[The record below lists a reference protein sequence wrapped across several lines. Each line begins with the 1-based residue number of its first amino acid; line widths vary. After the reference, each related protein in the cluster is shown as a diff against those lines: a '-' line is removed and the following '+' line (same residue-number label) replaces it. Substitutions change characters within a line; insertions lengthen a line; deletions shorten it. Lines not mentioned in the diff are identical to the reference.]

1 MGLFGKKKQRTP
13 REAKDNLKSTQLL
26 SVIDALSEGPVAGPV
41 NDLQS
46 VLINNTPVVDAD
58 GNSNIHGVTVVY
70 QAGETPQAPLEGFEA
85 SGAETVLGVE
95 VKRGTP
101 VTRTITTKDIDRL
114 RFTFGVQMLQETTDK
129 GDRNPSSVNLLIQ
142 FQRNGIWNTE
152 FNITINGKTTTQ
164 YLASVVA
171 DNLPPR
177 PFSVRMVRVTPDSTT
192 DRLQNKTL
200 WSSYTEIIDIR
211 QGYPGTAVVGLQVDA
226 EQFGSQQV
234 TRNYHLRGRILQVPS
249 NYDPDTRTYTG
260 LWDGTFKPAYTS
272 NPAWCAMDMLT
283 HPRYG
288 LGRRIGVA
296 DVDKWALYAIAQ
308 YCDQQVPDGFG
319 STEPRMTLNA
329 YITTRRKA
337 YDVLA
342 DFCSV
347 MRCMPVW
354 NGRTMTFVQDRPSD
368 TVWTY
373 TNGNVEGGRF
383 KYSFSAL
390 KDRHNA
396 IEVRYTDPQNGWK
409 TSTELVE
416 DHASQVRYG
425 RNLLKMDAF
434 GCTSRGQARRTGLW
448 VMMTEL
454 LETQI
459 VDFSVGAEGLR
470 HTPGDII
477 EVCDND
483 YAGTPVGGRITGLDI
498 STRTLT
504 LDREIT
510 LPESGA
516 ALLNIVGPDGKPF
529 STEIQSQPAP
539 DRVVMK
545 VLPETVQPY
554 SIWGLKLPSLK
565 RRLFRCVRIKENDD
579 GTYAIT
585 AVQHVPEK
593 ESIVDNG
600 AHFDPLPGTTNS
612 IIPPAVQHLTVSTD
626 NDTFLYQAR
635 AKWDTPRVVK
645 GVRFMLRLTVGS
657 GKDGDPVRL
666 VTSATTTETAYVF
679 RDLPL
684 GDYTLAVRATNGF
697 GQQGESSSVTFSI
710 QAPAAPST
718 IELTPGYFQIT
729 VTPHQAVYD
738 PSVQYEFWYSATQL
752 ATAADIQSKAQYLG
766 TGSFRI
772 KDNLKP
778 MHDAWFYVRSVNL
791 VGKSAFSEAS
801 GQPRADADG
810 ILEVL
815 NGQITRTQL
824 AQELFAQIDNRE
836 LEKDITDISKTVSE
850 TKNEIE
856 QTVSKTL
863 ESQSATIQQIQKVQ
877 QDTDNNLSA
886 LYMLKVQKTKDGV
899 PYVAG
904 IGAGIEET
912 DGQTLSQI
920 LLAANRIAII
930 DTSDGN
936 TVPMLVADGGQI
948 TMNEVLVKSLVAPTI
963 TSGGNPP
970 TFSLT
975 PDGRLTAKNADI
987 GGHINAISGEISE
1000 NVVVRGTVDAG
1011 NILGDVYYRSLFSMN
1026 RVVYQATHQVN
1037 AGGDSD
1043 NAWIP
1048 VILVGGENF
1057 DRFMDMTLTVTLSWS
1072 SSNTSSANYELSIG
1086 TDDAGGGIGTV
1097 WTSGVRGPGNLK
1109 NTSWSF
1115 SGSATRFFLPRKGRG
1130 NTQRIYIK
1138 QRYAGR
1144 SVTVINDPVREV
1156 IVTCQADGAVLF
1168 RSGDEKLTAL

>member
-1 MGLFGKKKQRTP
+1 MSKGGGKGHTP
-13 REAKDNLKSTQLL
+13 REAKDDLKSTQQL
-26 SVIDALSEGPVAGPV
+26 SVIDALSEGPIVGPV
-41 NDLQS
+41 NGLQS

-70 QAGETPQAPLEGFEA
+70 QVGETPQSPLEGFEA

-95 VKRGTP
+95 VKHDNP
-101 VTRTITTKDIDRL
+101 VTRTVVSENIDRL

-142 FQRNGIWNTE
+142 FQRSGIWNTE
-152 FNITINGKTTTQ
+152 FDITINGKITTQ

-211 QGYPGTAVVGLQVDA
+211 QGYPGTAVAGLLVDA

-234 TRNYHLRGRILQVPS
+234 TRNYHLRGRIFQVPS

-260 LWDGTFKPAYTS
+260 LWDGTLKPAYTN
-272 NPAWCAMDMLT
+272 NPAWCTMDILT

-319 STEPRMTLNA
+319 GTEPRMTLNA
-329 YITTRRKA
+329 YMTSQRKA

-354 NGRTMTFVQDRPSD
+354 NGSRMTFVQDRPSD
-368 TVWTY
+368 SAWTY
-373 TNGNVEGGRF
+373 TNSNVVGGRF

-396 IEVRYTDPQNGWK
+396 IEVRYTDPLNGWQ
-409 TSTELVE
+409 TSMELVE
-416 DHASQVRYG
+416 DHASQIRYG

-434 GCTSRGQARRTGLW
+434 GCTSRGQAHRTGLW

-454 LETQI
+454 LETQT

-483 YAGTPVGGRITGLDI
+483 YAGASIGGRITDLDI

-516 ALLNIVGPDGKPF
+516 ATLNIVGPDGTPF

-539 DRVVMK
+539 DRVVLK
-545 VLPETVQPY
+545 VMPETVQPY

-565 RRLFRCVRIKENDD
+565 RRLFRCVRIKEDDD

-600 AHFDPLPGTTNS
+600 AHFDPLPGTTNG
-612 IIPPAVQHLTVSTD
+612 IIPPAVQHLVVDTD
-626 NDTFLYQAR
+626 NDSILYQAK

-645 GVRFMLRLTVGS
+645 GVRFVVRLTTGS
-657 GKDGDPVRL
+657 GKEGDPVRL
-666 VTSATTTETAYVF
+666 VTTATTSETEYAF
-679 RDLPL
+679 HELPL
-684 GDYTLAVRATNGF
+684 GDYTLTVRAINGF
-697 GQQGESSSVTFSI
+697 GQQGEPASVAFSI
-710 QAPAAPST
+710 QAPEAPST
-718 IELTPGYFQIT
+718 IEMTPGYFQIT
-729 VTPHQAVYD
+729 VTPYQAIYD
-738 PSVQYEFWYSATQL
+738 ASVQYEFWYSATQL

-766 TGSFRI
+766 TGSFWI
-772 KDNLKP
+772 KDNIRP
-778 MHDAWFYVRSVNL
+778 GHDAWFYVRSVNR
-791 VGKSAFSEAS
+791 VGKSAFAEAS
-801 GQPRADADG
+801 GQCSDDAEGYLAFFDG
-810 ILEVL
+810 KI
-815 NGQITRTQL
+815 QQTQL
-824 AQELFAQIDNRE
+824 AKELLDKMDNTA
-836 LEKDITDISKTVSE
+836 LKQDIADISKTVSE

-856 QTVSKTL
+856 QTVNKTL
-863 ESQSATIQQIQKVQ
+863 GDQSATISQIQKVQ
-877 QDTDNNLSA
+877 TDTDNNLNA

-904 IGAGIEET
+904 IGAGIE
-912 DGQTLSQI
+912 DVAGQTLSQI
-920 LLAANRIAII
+920 LLAANRTAII
-930 DTSDGN
+930 DPSDGN
-936 TVPMLVADGGQI
+936 TVPMLVAQGGQI
-948 TMNEVLVKSLVAPTI
+948 FLNGALVKYLIAPTI
-963 TSGGNPP
+963 TSGGDPP
-970 TFSLT
+970 AFSLT
-975 PDGRLTAKNADI
+975 PDGKLTAKNADI
-987 GGHINAISGEISE
+987 SGHINAVSGSFTGEINATSGKFSGVIE
-1000 NVVVRGTVDAG
+1000 AKEFVGDICGSKVMQGVSIRATNDERSTSTRYTDSATYQIGKTITVMA
-1011 NILGDVYYRSLFSMN
+1011 NCERN
-1026 RVVYQATHQVN
+1026 
-1037 AGGDSD
+1037 GGSG
-1043 NAWIP
+1043 AI
-1048 VILVGGENF
+1048 
-1057 DRFMDMTLTVTLSWS
+1057 TVTININGQVKTAEVMPYTAGIPAMYQTVVFSVHT
-1072 SSNTSSANYELSIG
+1072 TSPVVDISVSLRVSGRYTTEAS
-1086 TDDAGGGIGTV
+1086 V
-1097 WTSGVRGPGNLK
+1097 WPLVMVS
-1109 NTSWSF
+1109 
-1115 SGSATRFFLPRKGRG
+1115 
-1130 NTQRIYIK
+1130 
-1138 QRYAGR
+1138 
-1144 SVTVINDPVREV
+1144 
-1156 IVTCQADGAVLF
+1156 
-1168 RSGDEKLTAL
+1168 RSGNNFTN